1 VRRHAN
7 SGGLC
12 YIYWM
17 SRGQTIDAIK
27 GQYICR
33 FRPEPEG
40 GFTATCAAFAEIV
53 TYGATLEAARGAVRE
68 AIELCLEVYRD
79 EGREIPASDSDP
91 RIAVKELVPVKLAR
105 A

>member
-1 VRRHAN
+1 
-7 SGGLC
+7 
-12 YIYWM
+12 M
-17 SRGQTIDAIK
+17 SRRQTIDAIE
-27 GQYICR
+27 GQYFCR

-40 GFTATCAAFAEIV
+40 GFTATCAAFPEIV